1 MLKFFRRIRQKLI
14 DSGNI
19 TKYLLYAIGEIL
31 LVVIGILIA
40 LQVNNWNEGRKA
52 LNQEQQVLS
61 ALYSE
66 FTENL
71 EELTIDISRVDTT
84 IQNLSVLMD
93 LMLLD
98 EIPLETNIDSLISLT
113 LQNPT
118 WNPSSYVLNDL
129 KNSGNI
135 SRLSNIDLQSKLFGW
150 ERHFENV
157 QELVEIFNISNNAM
171 VHFLREESSL
181 RNIDV
186 YADFGNIEPS
196 ELGFDNRELL
206 KDIRFENYVDDKL
219 ITAVQL
225 KNEYLET
232 ITIIEDLL
240 TTIRI

>member
-14 DSGNI
+14 DSGSV

-61 ALYSE
+61 APYSE

-71 EELTIDISRVDTT
+71 EELTTDIGRVDTT
-84 IQNLSVLMD
+84 IHKLSVLMD

-98 EIPLETNIDSLISLT
+98 EIPAETNIDSLISLT
-113 LQNPT
+113 LTNPT

-129 KNSGNI
+129 KNSGSI
-135 SRLSNIDLQSKLFGW
+135 SRLSNMDLQSKLFAW

-157 QELVEIFNISNNAM
+157 QELVEISNISNNAM

-186 YADFGNIEPS
+186 YADFGNIKPS

-206 KDIRFENYVDDKL
+206 KDVRFENYVDDKL

-232 ITIIEDLL
+232 ITIIGDLL